1 MTNMKSLAI
10 VYQNNLLEA
19 SKRIIIHFNIQITI
33 LIEVQT
39 YRYKNEKIETK
50 ININELNNPRIKG

>member
-50 ININELNNPRIKG
+50 ININELNNPRLKG